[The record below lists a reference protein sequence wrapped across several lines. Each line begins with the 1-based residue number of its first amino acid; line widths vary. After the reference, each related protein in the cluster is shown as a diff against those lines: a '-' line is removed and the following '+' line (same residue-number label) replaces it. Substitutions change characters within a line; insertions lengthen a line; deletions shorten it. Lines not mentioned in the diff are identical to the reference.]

1 MFKNLKQLFS
11 KKNKDLRKRIY
22 FTLLVLTIYVIGI
35 SIEVPGTQQI
45 TKNLGF
51 LELLNVMGGG
61 ALKNFSIFA
70 LGVSPYITASIIIQL
85 LQMDIIPY
93 FSELGKQ
100 GATGQQK
107 LNQIT
112 RYVGILF
119 AFVQGYAMSIA
130 FLGSSMG
137 TIGYLKVALIM
148 TAGTAFLLWLGDQVT
163 QKGLGNGVSLLIMA
177 GIVYSLPSMM
187 KTAFNSLIPNGLA
200 YSTALEIGSF
210 VLFLLVYLLI
220 IVGVVWMAG
229 AERRISI
236 QYANKSTAN
245 LGKQTFMPIK
255 INSAGVIPVIF
266 ASSLL
271 GIPATIAQFINKG
284 DFTNFV
290 DKYLNYNQPV
300 GFILFV
306 VLIFFFAYFY
316 TFVQMKPDNMAK
328 NLQNN
333 GGYIPGIRP
342 GEATKKYFTSVLAR
356 LTVVGAFALTLLA
369 VLPIL
374 VNMFTPL
381 PSSVQLGG
389 TGLLIVVGVAIET
402 YKQLEGSLLS
412 REYSNST
419 SSRRGRTRR
428 ISR

>member
-220 IVGVVWMAG
+220 IVGVVWMEG

-306 VLIFFFAYFY
+306 VLIFFFSYFY

>member
-220 IVGVVWMAG
+220 IVGVVWMEG

-374 VNMFTPL
+374 VNIFTPL

>member
-148 TAGTAFLLWLGDQVT
+148 TAGTAFLLWL
-163 QKGLGNGVSLLIMA
+163 
-177 GIVYSLPSMM
+177 PSMM

-220 IVGVVWMAG
+220 IVGVVWMEG

>member
-22 FTLLVLTIYVIGI
+22 FTLLVLTIFVIGI
-35 SIEVPGTQQI
+35 SIEVTGTQQI

-220 IVGVVWMAG
+220 IVGVVWMEG

>member
-22 FTLLVLTIYVIGI
+22 LTLLVLTIYVIGI

-220 IVGVVWMAG
+220 IVGVVWMEG

>member
-35 SIEVPGTQQI
+35 SIEVPGTQEV

-70 LGVSPYITASIIIQL
+70 LGVSPYITASIVIQL

-93 FSELGKQ
+93 FSELAKQ
-100 GATGQQK
+100 GHTGQQK
-107 LNQIT
+107 INQIT
-112 RYVGILF
+112 RYAGILF
-119 AFVQGYAMSIA
+119 AFVQGYAMSFA
-130 FLGSSMG
+130 FLKNVG
-137 TIGYLKVALIM
+137 TLQHLQIALIL

-163 QKGLGNGVSLLIMA
+163 QKGIGNGISLLIMA
-177 GIVYSLPSMM
+177 GIIYSLPNMI
-187 KTAFNSLIPNGLA
+187 KTAYTTLA
-200 YSTALEIGSF
+200 TAGTFVGIGSF
-210 VLFLLVYLLI
+210 ILFLIVYVLI
-220 IVGVVWMAG
+220 IVGVIFIEG

-236 QYANKSTAN
+236 QYANKSTAS

-271 GIPATIAQFINKG
+271 GIPATIAQFVDNTK
-284 DFTNFV
+284 FQNFV
-290 DKYLNYNQPV
+290 DTYLNYSQPV
-300 GFILFV
+300 GFTLFV
-306 VLIFFFAYFY
+306 LLIFFFAYFY
-316 TFVQMKPDNMAK
+316 TFIQMKPDDMAK

-333 GGYIPGIRP
+333 GGYVPGIRP
-342 GEATKKYFTSVLAR
+342 GDATKKYFTSVLSR
-356 LTVVGAFALTLLA
+356 LTIVGALFLTILSG
-369 VLPIL
+369 LPIL
-374 VNMFTPL
+374 VNTFTKL

-402 YKQLEGSLLS
+402 YKQLESSLLS
-412 REYSNST
+412 REYSNTKSI
-419 SSRRGRTRR
+419 RRGRRR
-428 ISR
+428 

>member
-119 AFVQGYAMSIA
+119 AFIQGYAMSIA
-130 FLGSSMG
+130 FLGSSVG
-137 TIGYLKVALIM
+137 TLGYLKVSLIM

-200 YSTALEIGSF
+200 YATALEIGSF

-220 IVGVVWMAG
+220 IVGVVCMEG

>member
-200 YSTALEIGSF
+200 YTTALEIGSF

-220 IVGVVWMAG
+220 IVGVVWMEG

>member
-220 IVGVVWMAG
+220 IVGVVWMEG

-419 SSRRGRTRR
+419 SSRRGKTRR

>member
-137 TIGYLKVALIM
+137 TMGYLKVALIM

-187 KTAFNSLIPNGLA
+187 KTAFNSLIPNDLA
-200 YSTALEIGSF
+200 YATALEIGSF

-220 IVGVVWMAG
+220 IVGVVWMEG

>member
-1 MFKNLKQLFS
+1 MFKNLKQVFS

-220 IVGVVWMAG
+220 IVGVVWMEG

>member
-220 IVGVVWMAG
+220 IVGVVWMEG

>member
-61 ALKNFSIFA
+61 ALKNFSILA

-220 IVGVVWMAG
+220 IVGVVWMEG

>member
-11 KKNKDLRKRIY
+11 EKNKDLRKRIY

-220 IVGVVWMAG
+220 IVGVVWMEG

>member
-85 LQMDIIPY
+85 LQMDIITY

-220 IVGVVWMAG
+220 IVGVVWMEG

>member
-200 YSTALEIGSF
+200 YSTALEIGAF

-220 IVGVVWMAG
+220 IVGVVWMEG

>member
-220 IVGVVWMAG
+220 IVGVVWMEG

-284 DFTNFV
+284 DVTNFV

>member
-220 IVGVVWMAG
+220 IVGVVWMEG

-255 INSAGVIPVIF
+255 INSSGVIPVIF

>member
-220 IVGVVWMAG
+220 IVGVVWMEG

-374 VNMFTPL
+374 VNVFTPL

>member
-148 TAGTAFLLWLGDQVT
+148 SAGTAFLLWLGDQVT

-220 IVGVVWMAG
+220 IVGVVWMEG

>member
-137 TIGYLKVALIM
+137 TMGYLKVALIM

-220 IVGVVWMAG
+220 IVGVVWMEG

>member
-1 MFKNLKQLFS
+1 MFKNLKQLYS
-11 KKNKDLRKRIY
+11 KKKKDLRKRIY

-51 LELLNVMGGG
+51 LELLNVMGGR

-130 FLGSSMG
+130 FLGSSVG
-137 TIGYLKVALIM
+137 TLGYLKVSLIM

-220 IVGVVWMAG
+220 IVGVVWMEG

>member
-119 AFVQGYAMSIA
+119 AFIQGYAMSIA
-130 FLGSSMG
+130 FLGSSVG
-137 TIGYLKVALIM
+137 TLGYLKVSLIM

-200 YSTALEIGSF
+200 YATALEIGSF

-220 IVGVVWMAG
+220 IVGVVWMEG

-271 GIPATIAQFINKG
+271 GIPATIAQFINKTK
-284 DFTNFV
+284 FTNFV
-290 DKYLNYNQPV
+290 DKYLNYNEPV